1 MTGGSST
8 APLASATETL
18 PTASRTVTLNVTALA
33 IVFPSKNSRPLPAE
47 ADARESS
54 FFWSPHA

>member
-1 MTGGSST
+1 
-8 APLASATETL
+8 
-18 PTASRTVTLNVTALA
+18 LA

-54 FFWSPHA
+54 FFWSRHA